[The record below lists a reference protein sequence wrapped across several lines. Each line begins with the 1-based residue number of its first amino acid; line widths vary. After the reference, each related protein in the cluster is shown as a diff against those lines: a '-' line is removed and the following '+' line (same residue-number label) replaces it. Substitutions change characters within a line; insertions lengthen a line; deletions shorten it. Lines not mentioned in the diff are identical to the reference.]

1 MAYRLDCDG
10 GSVCY
15 VTDTAPFKDILIE
28 QEYIRQPPK
37 PGDPMKPE
45 DAAKLRAMRD
55 GVVRLCEG
63 ADLVIYDTQFTPEEY
78 AAKPHW
84 GHSCPEDAIEISR
97 AAGAKG
103 VVLFHHAPE
112 RTDDQIDELLA
123 YHRSRTPDL
132 DLVAAAEGM
141 ELSVGNGVK

>member
-1 MAYRLDCDG
+1 MRASLSKRRAATFGYLRRIVAAQAARLSSDVTSGGHAHPWIAMAYRLDCDG

-15 VTDTAPFKDILIE
+15 VTDTAPFRDILIE

-63 ADLVIYDTQFTPEEY
+63 ADLVIYDTQ
-78 AAKPHW
+78 
-84 GHSCPEDAIEISR
+84 
-97 AAGAKG
+97 
-103 VVLFHHAPE
+103 
-112 RTDDQIDELLA
+112 
-123 YHRSRTPDL
+123 
-132 DLVAAAEGM
+132 
-141 ELSVGNGVK
+141 